1 VSDGKVIT
9 AAGVGSAIDMALTP
23 AAREAGEDEARAL
36 QRIIECGV
44 LRPSAGSVRMPKG
57 ATAGEVVQSHRPA
70 VDRVVAAGGV
80 ASVYG
85 EAEAAA

>member
-1 VSDGKVIT
+1 VSDGKIIT
-9 AAGVGSAIDMALTP
+9 AAGIGSGIDTALTP

-44 LRPSAGSVRMPKG
+44 LRPSDSSRQMRRGTTVG
-57 ATAGEVVQSHRPA
+57 AVVQSHRPA
-70 VDRVVAAGGV
+70 ADRVVAAGDL

-85 EAEAAA
+85 KAKAAA